1 MAIPLSA
8 RRRWLIGTTSALL
21 FATPALAQ
29 TRQPANQTR
38 TKAAEG
44 GITATERLMRD
55 SGVLLRILAIYDA
68 GGRRLGGG
76 EDIEPK
82 IFTQAAET
90 MRDFVHDYHEKQ
102 AEAHVFARFKKDG
115 RMVELIDVLQAQH
128 AAGRKL
134 TDHILE
140 LAPKS
145 TTKNERQ
152 AMIEAMHASMVLYRP
167 HVARELTDVW
177 PTLRTLLTPN
187 EFDDL
192 GVALEKEEVEKLG
205 KDGFDK
211 TAKQVEALEKRIG
224 INDLSQFTPKS

>member
-1 MAIPLSA
+1 MDITLGT
-8 RRRWLIGTTSALL
+8 RRRWLLGTAGALL
-21 FATPALAQ
+21 LATPALAQ
-29 TRQPANQTR
+29 QATPSKI
-38 TKAAEG
+38 KATEG

-55 SGVLLRILAIYDA
+55 SGLLLRILAIYEA
-68 GGRRLGGG
+68 GSRRLGGG
-76 EDIEPK
+76 EDIEPV

-102 AEAHVFARFKKDG
+102 EETQVFPRFKKAG
-115 RMVELIDVLQAQH
+115 RMVELIDIMQAQH
-128 AAGRKL
+128 SAGQKL
-134 TDHILE
+134 TARILE

-145 TTKNERQ
+145 ATKNERQ
-152 AMIEAMHASMVLYRP
+152 AMIEAMQASSVLYRP

-187 EFDDL
+187 EFDEL
-192 GVALEKEEVEKLG
+192 GMTLEKDEVEKLG

-211 TAKQVEALEKRIG
+211 MTKKVEALEKRIG